1 MGVASKSGVTKA
13 RRVRE
18 QVGLGLEGPVPDLLV
33 LAERDLGVP
42 VVIPKR
48 LPGELAGAYL
58 PRDGRPVILLN
69 GADPAAR
76 MRFTLAHELGHHVF
90 ADHRQADTHAGLVS
104 PGHWIEVRA
113 NAFAAELLMPAPA
126 VAAYTEP
133 VLATVTA
140 LAERF
145 GVSLLAAA
153 IRLET
158 AGLATPEQGA
168 ALKAQLEGAP
178 PPAPY
183 DDTIEAA
190 RHALPRCPNP
200 NSPLARGLG
209 EIATA

>member
-1 MGVASKSGVTKA
+1 VGVATKAGITKA

-18 QVGLGLEGPVPDLLV
+18 RVGLGLEGPVEDLLV

-42 VVIPKR
+42 VVIPER
-48 LPGELAGAYL
+48 LPGDLAGAYL
-58 PRDGRPVILLN
+58 PRDGKPVILLS
-69 GADPAAR
+69 GADPAPR
-76 MRFTLAHELGHHVF
+76 MRFTLAHELGHHAF
-90 ADHRQADTHAGLVS
+90 ADHHQQDTHAGLVS

-126 VAAYTEP
+126 VAEYTQP
-133 VLATVTA
+133 TVATVTA

-158 AGLATPEQGA
+158 AGLATPEQVA
-168 ALKAQLEGAP
+168 ELKLELETAP

-183 DDTIEAA
+183 EDSIAA
-190 RHALPRCPNP
+190 AKRALPRAPNP

-209 EIATA
+209 EIAAA